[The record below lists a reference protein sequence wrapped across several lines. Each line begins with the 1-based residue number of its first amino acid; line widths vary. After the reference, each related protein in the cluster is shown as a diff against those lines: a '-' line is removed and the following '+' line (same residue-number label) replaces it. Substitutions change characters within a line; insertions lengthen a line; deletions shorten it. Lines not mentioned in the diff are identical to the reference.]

1 MKFFGYC
8 VLLLLAAL
16 LCEGQRPPAL
26 PFNINSFS
34 QALRSKT
41 NVPGGR
47 SFTPNDIILR
57 YYGKNSTVPTSYRFS
72 EVNRLLAD
80 PTFDPKRP
88 TVLFAHGYVELATD
102 ESVLRIVRAY
112 VQRGGYNI
120 LVLDWSNMAFGN
132 YLLVSLDVPVT
143 GKKAGKALLK
153 LLKGGLSLKGLHLV
167 GHSLGAHLLSFAA
180 KALAAKGFTVP
191 RLTGLD
197 PAYPGF
203 YPPLLAAHMS
213 SEDAD
218 FVDVIHTD
226 GGGFGAP
233 SSTGHADFWPNG
245 GQAKQ
250 PGCLSFTVPLS
261 NEDFCSHW
269 RSWAFWAESVEG
281 SQFMSRKCL
290 DYDAFLRG
298 QCHDAPSVSM
308 GLGATSE
315 LRGNFYL
322 RTATRTPYSL
332 GIKGAE

>member
-1 MKFFGYC
+1 MVRYVDLMVFIFRGEGRSHPTTLYSGTMGKECSGLFQIVVLPCCLYTLTGLEEAGNTQRPKSQIVC
-8 VLLLLAAL
+8 NLQLATVLLNYRLGFRTNA
-16 LCEGQRPPAL
+16 CGPT
-26 PFNINSFS
+26 
-34 QALRSKT
+34 KT
-41 NVPGGR
+41 V
-47 SFTPNDIILR
+47 LKQELKVEV
-57 YYGKNSTVPTSYRFS
+57 YGHHHTTTKYWCKNSTVPTSYRFS

-261 NEDFCSHW
+261 NE
-269 RSWAFWAESVEG
+269 G
-281 SQFMSRKCL
+281 
-290 DYDAFLRG
+290 
-298 QCHDAPSVSM
+298 
-308 GLGATSE
+308 
-315 LRGNFYL
+315 
-322 RTATRTPYSL
+322 
-332 GIKGAE
+332 